1 MLCGKEVVKTL
12 LGLSQMPSGACL
24 EHFPL
29 SHFV

>member
-12 LGLSQMPSGACL
+12 LGLSQMLSGACL